1 MTRAE
6 LQLALGPAAVLGE
19 EVPPHGA
26 SRRFVARGP
35 ADRPDAPPTRM
46 VIVHPAAPVGPVRGT
61 MLERMAAIRAL
72 RHDSLAAPLATG
84 MIADATWVVEPLPRG
99 PTVAD
104 RLAASGRLSIQET
117 VRVLRE
123 CARALSAFHR
133 GGLSHGALDPAAIE
147 WEGGALHRLGHAHEG
162 APPDDLRALGAV
174 GWRALLGRDPAP
186 DDRTPSAERSGIP
199 LPLDRVVARLLDP
212 DAAGRPASAEFVLE
226 QLDWFPAQ
234 EATPLRPLV
243 DGAGRGAR
251 LPRERQ
257 AAIGLALVGLALFLA
272 WLLAGRG

>member
-72 RHDSLAAPLATG
+72 RPDSLAAPLATG
-84 MIADATWVVEPLPRG
+84 M
-99 PTVAD
+99 
-104 RLAASGRLSIQET
+104 
-117 VRVLRE
+117 RE
-123 CARALSAFHR
+123 CARALSALHR